1 MADEESR
8 KKSGKDSKDKVPVS
22 QSTAARGEGTPPSL
36 SSSARQGSGDDGKQS
51 HRKSAKGKRAADN
64 PTLNLPPATGGD
76 SSQRSQRSQRSP
88 RSQRS
93 QRGLKMAAT
102 TSQRVSKKKA
112 KAPKGQALSKLVE
125 GEESEGDSTQTSK
138 GADVQ
143 ELGRDLPQLSPAM
156 KMLSELD
163 KRLIH
168 ILAAGAIRLICVAW
182 LRQQHPDFRMPSRQA
197 LEQLERQGASPSP
210 LLAPA
215 EAVRLV
221 LRCQR
226 LVGVL
231 SYGWLSPGEP
241 DPDGD
246 RIGIVRAALDAND
259 YIEALF
265 WDFACARSRF
275 EA

>member
-1 MADEESR
+1 MADEESQ
-8 KKSGKDSKDKVPVS
+8 KKSGKDSKGKLPVS
-22 QSTAARGEGTPPSL
+22 QSAAARGEGTPPSL

-51 HRKSAKGKRAADN
+51 HRKSAKGKKAAEK
-64 PTLNLPPATGGD
+64 PTLNPPPATGGD
-76 SSQRSQRSQRSP
+76 SSQRSQRSQR
-88 RSQRS
+88 
-93 QRGLKMAAT
+93 GLKKAAT

-241 DPDGD
+241 DPDGV